1 MNKLKSKT
9 AIIVGAIILIIAATS
24 AATFLPGQSP
34 NTSENYS
41 NQQSTPLVENTH
53 EINITVKTDGKN
65 VTVQATSAPESINVP
80 PKMIT
85 EMKNKAYNDI
95 QSYSS
100 TSSSLK
106 ADMQTIAKKYN
117 FTANVT
123 LTSQFGTNQLPFL
136 AIVSGTSMVP
146 TLKDGQEV
154 IALKTKSIKVGDIVI
169 SRHPTY
175 GLIVKRVATI
185 ENSKVYLKSDNRK
198 ISNYIKEKTLS
209 NGVVEISN
217 ITKTPLDT
225 WRPLSDIVG
234 VVKVY

>member
-1 MNKLKSKT
+1 MKLKT
-9 AIIVGAIILIIAATS
+9 TIIIGAIIFIIAAAS
-24 AATFLPGQSP
+24 AATFLSGQSP
-34 NTSENYS
+34 DTTINSS
-41 NQQSTPLVENTH
+41 NQQQSAPIVEQN
-53 EINITVKTDGKN
+53 EIGITVKTDGEN
-65 VTVQATSAPESINVP
+65 VTVQATSVP
-80 PKMIT
+80 ADVKVLPKMIT

-100 TSSSLK
+100 TSNSLK

-117 FTANVT
+117 LTANVT

-136 AIVSGTSMVP
+136 VIVSGTSMVP
-146 TLKDGQEV
+146 TLEDGQEV
-154 IALKTKSIKVGDIVI
+154 IALKTKNIKVGDIVI

-185 ENSKVYLKSDNRK
+185 ENNKVYLKSDNRK
-198 ISNYIKEKTLS
+198 IVNYIKEKNLS

-225 WRPLSDIVG
+225 WRSISDIVG

>member
-1 MNKLKSKT
+1 MKLKT
-9 AIIVGAIILIIAATS
+9 TIIIGAIIFIIAAAS
-24 AATFLPGQSP
+24 AATFLSGQSP
-34 NTSENYS
+34 DTTINSS
-41 NQQSTPLVENTH
+41 NQQQSAPLVEQN
-53 EINITVKTDGKN
+53 EIGITVKTDGRN
-65 VTVQATSAPESINVP
+65 VTVQATSVPADVKVP

-117 FTANVT
+117 LTANIT

-136 AIVSGTSMVP
+136 VIVSGTSMVP
-146 TLKDGQEV
+146 TLEDGEEV
-154 IALKTKSIKVGDIVI
+154 IALKTKNIKVGDIVI
-169 SRHPTY
+169 SKHPTY

-198 ISNYIKEKTLS
+198 IVNYIKETNLS

-225 WRPLSDIVG
+225 WRSISDIVG

>member
-1 MNKLKSKT
+1 MKLKT
-9 AIIVGAIILIIAATS
+9 TIIIGAIIFIIAAAS
-24 AATFLPGQSP
+24 AATFLSGQSP
-34 NTSENYS
+34 DTTINSS
-41 NQQSTPLVENTH
+41 NQQQSAPIVEQN
-53 EINITVKTDGKN
+53 EIGITVKTDGEN
-65 VTVQATSAPESINVP
+65 VTVQATSVP
-80 PKMIT
+80 ADVKVLPKMIT

-100 TSSSLK
+100 TSNSLK
-106 ADMQTIAKKYN
+106 SDMQTIAKKYN
-117 FTANVT
+117 LTANVT

-136 AIVSGTSMVP
+136 VIVSGTSMVP
-146 TLKDGQEV
+146 TLEDGQEV
-154 IALKTKSIKVGDIVI
+154 IALKTKNIKVGDIVI

-185 ENSKVYLKSDNRK
+185 ENNKVYLKSDNRK
-198 ISNYIKEKTLS
+198 IVNYIKEKNLS

-225 WRPLSDIVG
+225 WRSISDIVG